1 MEDLE
6 LQEMNEIFEA
16 EMKNLQAFEKSLKE
30 ERQEDSPLNDLE
42 VQAEVVNEFL
52 KLHPEINSIEIK
64 EKDSKR

>member
-1 MEDLE
+1 MEGFMEDLE

-42 VQAEVVNEFL
+42 VQAEVF
-52 KLHPEINSIEIK
+52 
-64 EKDSKR
+64 